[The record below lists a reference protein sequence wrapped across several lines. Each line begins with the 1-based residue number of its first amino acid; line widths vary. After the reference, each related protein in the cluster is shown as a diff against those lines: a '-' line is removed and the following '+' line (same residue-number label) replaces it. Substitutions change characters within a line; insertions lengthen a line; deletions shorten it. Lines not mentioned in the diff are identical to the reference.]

1 MMASVQ
7 MEMGNAE
14 NAKTIYEKLVEL
26 CPNEGFSKYMCLA
39 QLSIGNE
46 AVDYYKK
53 GIELMLFE
61 YGKQEQEL
69 ATSSPKKEKPTTSRA
84 ANDSDQEE
92 EEEDD
97 QLYKRITKSDIST
110 AYGSVAEIFLTD
122 LW

>member
-1 MMASVQ
+1 
-7 MEMGNAE
+7 
-14 NAKTIYEKLVEL
+14 
-26 CPNEGFSKYMCLA
+26 MCLA
-39 QLSIGNE
+39 QLSVGNE
-46 AVDYYKK
+46 AVDFYKK

-61 YGKQEQEL
+61 FGKQEQEL
-69 ATSSPKKEKPTTSRA
+69 GPSSPKKEKPTTSKA
-84 ANDSDQEE
+84 ANDSDEE